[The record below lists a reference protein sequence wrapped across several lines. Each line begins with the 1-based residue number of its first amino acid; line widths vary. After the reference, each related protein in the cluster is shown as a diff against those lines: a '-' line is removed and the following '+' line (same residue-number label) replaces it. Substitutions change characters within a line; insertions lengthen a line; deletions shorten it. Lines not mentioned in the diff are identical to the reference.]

1 MNIIIF
7 TLKKKYV
14 TLTYL
19 VQTFSTRSSKF
30 LPRSKGRDGK
40 NGTATASE
48 DRWQNCSSLKEDVI
62 KYYNLSLNLL
72 LRSCV
77 QLWKKVYG
85 ILSMLLKLTSRWWS
99 SDKNLKL
106 KNLFPLWSQVRAMW
120 LLKWWPLEAYMVIN
134 FRTRGISRNTYKLT
148 RTPTLN

>member
-19 VQTFSTRSSKF
+19 VQTFTRSSKF
-30 LPRSKGRDGK
+30 LPRAKGSEGK

-48 DRWQNCSSLKEDVI
+48 DRWQNSSSLKEDVI

-77 QLWKKVYG
+77 QL
-85 ILSMLLKLTSRWWS
+85 
-99 SDKNLKL
+99 
-106 KNLFPLWSQVRAMW
+106 
-120 LLKWWPLEAYMVIN
+120 
-134 FRTRGISRNTYKLT
+134 
-148 RTPTLN
+148 